1 MHYDVLDQPGWR
13 GAIERFMARQFIQ
26 RFLIILIVVNAFNLG
41 IEANHELMQVIGNE
55 LF

>member
-13 GAIERFMARQFIQ
+13 GAIERCIARQFIQ
-26 RFLIILIVVNAFNLG
+26 RFLIMLIVVNAFNLG
-41 IEANHELMQVIGNE
+41 VEANHEVMQVICNE